1 MLTRQN
7 ALHHWLS
14 TQLNQQHFTLTPLAG
29 DASFRRYFRVSCN
42 EHVYIAMDAPPAQET
57 NETFIRIGTFLAAN
71 RIQTPQIF
79 AHELNQGF
87 LLLEDFGDELL
98 INHATSGDYQDHYRC
113 ALDTLLL
120 LQNCS
125 TSSHPLPVFDASFM
139 FNELMLFKTWFLN
152 QLLNITLTDAEHA
165 FLDNSF
171 HLITSTIMQQPQCV
185 IHRDYHSR
193 NLMLL
198 HNKPSKIGVIDFQD
212 AMIGP
217 FTYDL
222 VSLLKDCYVL
232 WPATTQEQWLTYFHQ
247 QLPPAHGW
255 SFDDMRMGFDW
266 CGLQRHLKILGV
278 FSRLHLR
285 DQKPHYLPHIPLTLT
300 HIQQCLSLYA
310 ALHALHAF
318 MQKHVIT
325 RFERNQLA

>member
-1 MLTRQN
+1 
-7 ALHHWLS
+7 
-14 TQLNQQHFTLTPLAG
+14 
-29 DASFRRYFRVSCN
+29 
-42 EHVYIAMDAPPAQET
+42 
-57 NETFIRIGTFLAAN
+57 
-71 RIQTPQIF
+71 
-79 AHELNQGF
+79 
-87 LLLEDFGDELL
+87 
-98 INHATSGDYQDHYRC
+98 
-113 ALDTLLL
+113 
-120 LQNCS
+120 
-125 TSSHPLPVFDASFM
+125 LPVFDASFM

-152 QLLNITLTDAEHA
+152 QLLNITLTDAEHD

-247 QLPPAHGW
+247 QLPAAHRW
-255 SFDDMRMGFDW
+255 SFNEMRMGFDW

-285 DQKPHYLPHIPLTLT
+285 DQKPHYLSHIPLTLT
-300 HIQQCLSLYA
+300 HIQQCLSLYP
-310 ALHALHAF
+310 ALHALHEF